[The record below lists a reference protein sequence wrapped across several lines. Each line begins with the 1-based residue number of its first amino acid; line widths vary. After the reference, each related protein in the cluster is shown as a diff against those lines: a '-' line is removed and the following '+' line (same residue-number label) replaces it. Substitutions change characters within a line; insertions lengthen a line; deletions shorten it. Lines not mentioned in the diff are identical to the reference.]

1 MAASPAPDG
10 LPLSPAHWQELSEES
25 GLGVGIIKARGYH
38 TTTDTAYLQTLG
50 FPEPQVPAGEYLVI
64 PHRDHKGDITGY
76 QIKPTIP
83 RPKSDGSKPAKYE
96 LPAGHL
102 NRLDIPN
109 APLLRAA
116 LGSKDVPLYITE
128 GSKKADAGAQAGL
141 CILSVNGVYGWRGQ
155 NDLGGTTTL
164 ADWEDIALKGR
175 TTYIVFDNDVMTKRE
190 VRNALIRLA
199 RWLKKRGAKVHA
211 IVLKINGVDD
221 KLGLDN
227 YLVKGKAKELL
238 SCVDDSVLS
247 LEQESIRVSGRPGT
261 EIHEEALAALI
272 AANDPPTVFVRAG
285 ELTKIIDDGFSPPK
299 IEDLGKSG
307 LRNRLTSCVGWHRL
321 KPEKDEVVRVPVP
334 HCPPDVVEHFLAER
348 HWPGIPHIAGI
359 TSHPILTPSGK
370 ISSEPG
376 YCEESKYYI
385 VGNAPPPWPGTPE
398 SAVDFLIND
407 VLVDFCFK
415 DHASIAHALALMI
428 LPVVRPAI
436 DGATPLHV
444 IDAPIMNSGKSK
456 LAEALL
462 LVTQPEVEGQGAP
475 KTEEEWTKSLVT
487 SLRYLP
493 SYVFFDDLGGKLE
506 SNELNGV
513 LTSKRW
519 SGRLLGTNDKM
530 KVPITAAWI
539 VTSNNIKL
547 SPDLSERSI
556 WIRLDTGMP
565 DPGRRTE
572 FKHPDLKWIRRENA
586 KILSAVLCIVEHGA
600 RKNFPFTGRKHNKYS
615 EWSSVIGGILESCG
629 VTGFMSN
636 FDQMRISADP
646 ISDAVN
652 DFISRV
658 WNIHRDAPMFASSL
672 VELWEI
678 NEELAGLISTAKDK
692 TKAFG
697 RQLAERKDRVF
708 AVPEGEDG
716 TPIYLRLTTPD
727 RTVEG
732 KRIWKL
738 VPEVVSNHPENTN
751 HCPNHCPNQTQK
763 VVSGVSGVSFELRTY
778 ERTHER
784 THPPEQGPN
793 ETPETTLTPETTFDP
808 ITGNIII

>member
-1 MAASPAPDG
+1 MKLTD
-10 LPLSPAHWQELSEES
+10 AHRRELEVSS
-25 GLGVGIIKARGYH
+25 SISAGMVTARGYYS
-38 TTTDTAYLQTLG
+38 TTDTEHLKELG
-50 FPEPQVPAGEYLVI
+50 FAPSQVPDGEYLVI
-64 PHRDHKGDITGY
+64 PQWGIDGDILTH
-76 QIKPTIP
+76 QIKPNIP
-83 RPKSDGSKPAKYE
+83 RPKVTGKAAKYE
-96 LPAGHL
+96 MPAGWKP
-102 NRLDIPN
+102 RLDVPN
-109 APLLRAA
+109 DAAIRKALR
-116 LGSKDVPLYITE
+116 SKDVPLYITE
-128 GSKKADAGAQAGL
+128 GSKKADSGACRGL
-141 CILSVNGVYGWRGQ
+141 CIVSLAGVYGWRGT
-155 NDLGGTTTL
+155 NEEGGITTIS
-164 ADWEDIALKGR
+164 DWDSIALKGR
-175 TTYIVFDNDVMTKRE
+175 TVYIVFDNDVMTKKE
-190 VRNALIRLA
+190 VRDALVRLA
-199 RWLKKRGAKVHA
+199 RFLKRKGAKVHA
-211 IVLKINGVDD
+211 IVLSAEDQKV
-221 KLGLDN
+221 GLDDFFAM
-227 YLVKGKAKELL
+227 GKTVAEVLA
-238 SCVDDSVLS
+238 CVNDDVLTP
-247 LEQESIRVSGRPGT
+247 EQESIRVSGRSGT
-261 EIHEEALAALI
+261 EIYEEALAALI
-272 AANDPPTVFVRAG
+272 AANDPPVVFVRAG
-285 ELTKIIDDGFSPPK
+285 ELTKIIDDGVTPPK

-307 LRNRLTSCVGWHRL
+307 LRNRLTSCAGWHTL
-321 KPEKDEVVRVPVP
+321 KKEKDDLVRIPVP

-370 ISSEPG
+370 ISAEPG

-385 VGNAPPPWPGTPE
+385 VGSAPPPWKGTPE
-398 SAVDFLIND
+398 QAVDFLVND

-415 DHASIAHALALMI
+415 DDASIAHALALML

-565 DPGRRTE
+565 DPGRRTQ

-600 RKNFPFTGRKHNKYS
+600 KCNFPFTGRKHNKYS

-629 VTGFMSN
+629 VKGFMGN
-636 FDQMRISADP
+636 FDEMRISADP

-652 DFISRV
+652 DFMARV

-672 VELWEI
+672 VELWDI
-678 NEELAGLISTAKDK
+678 NEELAGLISGARDK

-716 TPIYLRLTTPD
+716 TPVYLRLTTPD
-727 RTVEG
+727 RTLDG
-732 KRIWKL
+732 KRVWKL
-738 VPEVVSNHPENTN
+738 VPMGETN
-751 HCPNHCPNQTQK
+751 HLESTNHFPNHFPNQVPQ
-763 VVSGVSGVSFELRTY
+763 VVSGVSVVSFEPRAQAH
-778 ERTHER
+778 THAH
-784 THPPEQGPN
+784 THAHTSAPVQEAN
-793 ETPETTLTPETTFDP
+793 ETTETTLTTETTFTTITP
-808 ITGNIII
+808 INGEIDI